1 VVDTKSLYEDR
12 IMTTEFE
19 SVVDARAEADSF
31 TPWSE
36 ELAQQIAIASGLGVL
51 GEAHWRVI
59 HTLRQHF
66 VQYGAVPPAGLACG
80 MSDLEPHCAEEL
92 FHSANE
98 MWQVAGL
105 PEPGFETPA
114 Y

>member
-1 VVDTKSLYEDR
+1 
-12 IMTTEFE
+12 MTTEFE
-19 SVVDARAEADSF
+19 SVVDARPKADSF

-36 ELAQQIAIASGLGVL
+36 ELAQQIAMASGLGVL
-51 GEAHWRVI
+51 SEAHWKVI

-66 VQYGAVPPAGLACG
+66 VQYGAVPPVGLACG
-80 MSDLEPHCAEEL
+80 MSELKPQCAEEL

-98 MWQVAGL
+98 MWHVAGL
-105 PEPGFETPA
+105 PEPGAEVLA